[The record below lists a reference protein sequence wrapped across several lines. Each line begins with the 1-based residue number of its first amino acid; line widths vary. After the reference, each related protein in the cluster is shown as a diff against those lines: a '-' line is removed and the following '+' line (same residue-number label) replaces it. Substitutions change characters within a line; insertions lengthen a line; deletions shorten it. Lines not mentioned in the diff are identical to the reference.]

1 VYVTSAQGT
10 VRAVATRRVTVDGRG
25 VRVWTSDRLRGRR
38 RAPLLVVHDGP
49 EYASRAGLVRLLGRL
64 DRERALPPLRAA
76 LLEPHDRMETF
87 SASAAYA
94 RSLARSTVPALEEAA
109 PASVRVGLG
118 ASLGAFALL
127 HAHVREPRVFDA
139 LFLQSGSYFQRRT
152 DPQEADF
159 GRYGRMTRFVSG
171 VLHGRAAGTPLL
183 VTLTCGRDEE
193 NLANNRNMAAA
204 LAASGYDVCF
214 RSVPGGHDWP
224 TWRRGLETNLVE
236 LFAHL

>member
-1 VYVTSAQGT
+1 MLTDDTGQPAIPHKPEREAIFIGRLFERPADKARRIANAGT
-10 VRAVATRRVTVDGRG
+10 VVEPGKPFLEMGPVPIDQRG
-25 VRVWTSDRLRGRR
+25 EVLRI
-38 RAPLLVVHDGP
+38 
-49 EYASRAGLVRLLGRL
+49 
-64 DRERALPPLRAA
+64 
-76 LLEPHDRMETF
+76 
-87 SASAAYA
+87 
-94 RSLARSTVPALEEAA
+94 
-109 PASVRVGLG
+109 GLG

-127 HAHVREPRVFDA
+127 HAHVREPQVFDA
-139 LFLQSGSYFQRRT
+139 LFLQSGSYFQRST
-152 DPQEADF
+152 DPQESDF

-171 VLHGRAAGTPLL
+171 VLRGRAAGRPVP

-236 LFAHL
+236 LFSHL